1 MAKTYF
7 KIIIFTF
14 ALIGFFIYIGDA
26 LTRISGGSAV
36 SGTAVGVNPE
46 AGETIFWGKGR
57 CSTCHS
63 IGNQGSAVRGPNLEN
78 LVVKAEERVTEKAS
92 GMNSTD
98 YLIESIADPGAY
110 VTENFKN
117 EMPLVFK
124 PPIQLNPEE
133 IGAVIS
139 YMQTLGGEV
148 DIKSIKLPDEILK
161 AGAEPIEPWK
171 PYLSGDSE
179 AGEYM
184 FFDGE
189 SNAACSKCHVVV
201 DSAGI
206 ARGSD
211 TGPELTG
218 IVGIR
223 TPQFI
228 IDSILDPNVEIASG
242 YEQVLIITKDGMY
255 LDGIPIREDSEAIVI
270 TRQDGDRVVEIT
282 IAKDQIE
289 TLAPQT
295 TSMMP
300 GNYSEILTIQ
310 EFHDIMAYLMTLK

>member
-1 MAKTYF
+1 MAKTYL

-14 ALIGFFIYIGDA
+14 VLIGFFIYIGEA
-26 LTRISGGSAV
+26 LTRISGGGAV
-36 SGTAVGVNPE
+36 SERAAGVNPE
-46 AGETIFWGKGR
+46 AGEAIFWGNGR

-63 IGNQGSAVRGPNLEN
+63 VGSQGSAVRGPNLEN
-78 LVVKAEERVTEKAS
+78 LVIIAEERIAEKAS
-92 GMNSTD
+92 GMTSTD
-98 YLIESIADPGAY
+98 YLIESIANPGAY

-133 IGAVIS
+133 IRAVIS

-161 AGAEPIEPWK
+161 ASAEPIEPWK
-171 PYLSGDSE
+171 PYLSGDFE
-179 AGEYM
+179 AGEYV
-184 FFDGE
+184 FFEEE
-189 SNAACSKCHVVV
+189 SNAACSKCHIVV
-201 DSAGI
+201 DSNGI
-206 ARGSD
+206 ARGSK

-218 IVGIR
+218 LASIR

-228 IDSILDPNVEIASG
+228 IDSILDPNIEIASG
-242 YEQVLIITKDGMY
+242 YEQVLIITKDGQY
-255 LDGIPIREDSEAIVI
+255 LDGIPIREDSESIVI
-270 TRQDGDRVVEIT
+270 TRQEGDQVVEIT

-289 TLAPQT
+289 TQALQT